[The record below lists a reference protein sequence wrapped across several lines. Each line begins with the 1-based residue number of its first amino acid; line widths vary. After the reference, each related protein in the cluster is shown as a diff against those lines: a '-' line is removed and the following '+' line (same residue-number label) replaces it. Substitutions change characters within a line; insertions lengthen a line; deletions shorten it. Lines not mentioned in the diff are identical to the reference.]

1 MLGRYRSVPPESL
14 IMQLP
19 LRFRILGIT
28 TVMTVIAIVVAMV
41 GHIGIQRGADEVAR
55 MYSQRMEPT
64 IAVATLASDLNEVR
78 AVLLA
83 LIYETDPKRQDV
95 QHKNLT
101 ALSTRIDDSLTHL
114 LDLDCLGADVH
125 GSIGELRDVWVQFRD
140 TRDQK
145 LIPLALEGDV
155 DGAMRL
161 ARGIQGERY
170 RRMAGL
176 VTQLVDHLRANG
188 AQAQKQVQDM
198 AKASGLLLLGITGVG
213 LFLSLGLA
221 LLITRRITRAIAGI
235 TGELSTCSQHT
246 AEASVQ
252 VASSAQ
258 ALANGM
264 TTNAASL
271 EETSASLIEMES
283 VVKQVTDNTGRAVGL
298 TEEAQRD
305 SQQGAQAM
313 TELSTAIGNI
323 KSHADQTAKIVKAID
338 EIAFQTNL
346 LALNAAVEAARAGE
360 AGKGFAVVAEE
371 VRNLA
376 GRAGEA
382 ARNTSELIERSVKA
396 ADQGVILATKVT
408 RIVDQTNRVSANIHD
423 LSQGISVST
432 QDVAK
437 GISQIGAAMQQMEH
451 VTQTNA
457 ASAEENSAIGVEM
470 SQQSRVI
477 RELVEQLTV
486 LVHGSGGA
494 AKRSA

>member
-1 MLGRYRSVPPESL
+1 
-14 IMQLP
+14 
-19 LRFRILGIT
+19 
-28 TVMTVIAIVVAMV
+28 
-41 GHIGIQRGADEVAR
+41 
-55 MYSQRMEPT
+55 
-64 IAVATLASDLNEVR
+64 
-78 AVLLA
+78 
-83 LIYETDPKRQDV
+83 
-95 QHKNLT
+95 
-101 ALSTRIDDSLTHL
+101 
-114 LDLDCLGADVH
+114 
-125 GSIGELRDVWVQFRD
+125 
-140 TRDQK
+140 
-145 LIPLALEGDV
+145 
-155 DGAMRL
+155 
-161 ARGIQGERY
+161 
-170 RRMAGL
+170 
-176 VTQLVDHLRANG
+176 
-188 AQAQKQVQDM
+188 
-198 AKASGLLLLGITGVG
+198 
-213 LFLSLGLA
+213 
-221 LLITRRITRAIAGI
+221 
-235 TGELSTCSQHT
+235 
-246 AEASVQ
+246 
-252 VASSAQ
+252 
-258 ALANGM
+258 
-264 TTNAASL
+264 
-271 EETSASLIEMES
+271 MES